1 MANQGYQGGG
11 AQAQTVGTQNATAG
25 QFDVDAFRPFA
36 DAVYSEQTRQLD
48 PQFQAQEASFRQ
60 RMVNQGIQ
68 EGTQAFDTA
77 YANFERSRN
86 DAYGSARN
94 QALAQ
99 ALGAQNQFFG
109 QNLQNSQM
117 GLQASMANASNG
129 LQAAGMN
136 QADRQFGANLGQQ
149 GSLANA
155 QMALQA
161 MGMGQ
166 QDRQFGANLGMQG
179 QQANASNFLQSMGLG
194 QADRQF
200 GANLGLQGQQMGLQA
215 ALANAGFNLQGQQ
228 MGQQDRQFGSQ
239 MGLQYDQM
247 ANAFNQTNSQ
257 FGANQQLQ
265 YDQMGQQDRQFGSQQ
280 NYQQS
285 QADMQMLMQLLGYG
299 SQMDQYN
306 NGLLGVDQQRA
317 GSLFGLIPGL
327 APTQLDVQGTINTG
341 ANMNNANA
349 ANAQSAQNAQMQAL
363 GSMASGAMMMS
374 DMRVKTD
381 ISRVGTLDN
390 GLGVYAY
397 RFKHGGPMQIG
408 VMAQEVAEVNPGAV
422 EEIGGILHV
431 NYTEAVQ

>member
-1 MANQGYQGGG
+1 MG
-11 AQAQTVGTQNATAG
+11 AQNATAG
-25 QFDVDAFRPFA
+25 QFDVNAFRPFA

-68 EGTQAFDTA
+68 EGTPAFDTA

-129 LQAAGMN
+129 LQAAGLN
-136 QADRQFGANLGQQ
+136 QA
-149 GSLANA
+149 
-155 QMALQA
+155 
-161 MGMGQ
+161 
-166 QDRQFGANLGMQG
+166 DRQFGANLGMQG
-179 QQANASNFLQSMGLG
+179 QMANASNALQAMGLG

-247 ANAFNQTNSQ
+247 YNAFNQQNAQ
-257 FGANQQLQ
+257 FGANMGLQ

-299 SQMDQYN
+299 NQMDQYN
-306 NGLLGVDQQRA
+306 NQLLRTDQQGA
-317 GSLFGLIPGL
+317 GALFGLIPGL
-327 APTQLDVQGTINTG
+327 TPTQLDVQGTIDTG

-349 ANAQSAQNAQMQAL
+349 ANAQSAQNAMMQAAA
-363 GSMASGAMMMS
+363 SMAGGAMKAS
-374 DMRVKTD
+374 DIRVKTD

-390 GLGVYAY
+390 GLPVYAY
-397 RFKHGGPMQIG
+397 RYKSGGPMELG

-422 EEIGGILHV
+422 AEIGGILHV
-431 NYTEAVQ
+431 NYAEAVK